1 MRLEPRR
8 ILMLSFVYERFEGS
22 RPWIVEEEFMYEVKN
37 NASSV
42 NSSKIM
48 IQFGHKPRELCQEF
62 LSLKSVRKPKPVL
75 SKPDT
80 SFHLARVEM
89 AGVKTG
95 VGLNI
100 FYNFTFF
107 VYL

>member
-1 MRLEPRR
+1 M
-8 ILMLSFVYERFEGS
+8 
-22 RPWIVEEEFMYEVKN
+22 
-37 NASSV
+37 
-42 NSSKIM
+42 
-48 IQFGHKPRELCQEF
+48 
-62 LSLKSVRKPKPVL
+62 RKPKPVL

-107 VYL
+107 VYLW